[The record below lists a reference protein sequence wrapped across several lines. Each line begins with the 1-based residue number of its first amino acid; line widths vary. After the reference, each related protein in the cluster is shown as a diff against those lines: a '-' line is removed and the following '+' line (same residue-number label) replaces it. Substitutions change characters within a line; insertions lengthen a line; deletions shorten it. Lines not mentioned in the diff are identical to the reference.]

1 MKAGVGIADILC
13 GLCAVVGI
21 LAAVTAQA
29 TTGQGQHSSH
39 ALMDAQVAMLV
50 NQGVG
55 YLTGPCH
62 PGAAMTIRPS
72 CLTALFPPAM
82 AASSSRSATMR
93 NLTGSWRRRG
103 HRGWPLMPALSPMPT
118 GCGTVQS

>member
-13 GLCAVVGI
+13 SLCAAVGI
-21 LAAVTAQA
+21 LAAVTART
-29 TTGQGQHSSH
+29 TTGQGQHIGL

-55 YLTGPCH
+55 FLTGPCH

-72 CLTALFPPAM
+72 D
-82 AASSSRSATMR
+82 
-93 NLTGSWRRRG
+93 
-103 HRGWPLMPALSPMPT
+103 HPALRHFSRQRWQLHPR
-118 GCGTVQS
+118 GRQ